1 MRRVYADQSIYGEYS
16 EVIPKDEIERAL
28 RKASRHIDSLTYN
41 RIVGIG
47 FENLTQ
53 FQQKVIEECVCE
65 LADFEYVNQE
75 LIDSV
80 LQEYSINGTSMKFGE
95 SWNISVQNGIAIR
108 REIYELLKQTG
119 LCCRRL

>member
-95 SWNISVQNGIAIR
+95 SWNISVENGIAIR